1 MENWFGRVYE
11 TAGSQVQD
19 LLLKTKGEVKIQI
32 GNKFI
37 DLFKDGKLVTENDEL
52 FDEVKSTDEIKTN
65 GIYLCDG
72 SIYIR
77 INDTIVKLNGEILK
91 NEE

>member
-19 LLLKTKGEVKIQI
+19 LLLKTKGEIKIQN

-52 FDEVKSTDEIKTN
+52 FDEVESTDEIKTN